1 MQPVAKEREQHLDCV
16 QGGSL
21 CRAVEQDSRRVNP
34 VMNTNKKYQ
43 I

>member
-1 MQPVAKEREQHLDCV
+1 MQPVATEREQCLDCV

-21 CRAVEQDSRRVNP
+21 CRAVERDSRQVNP
-34 VMNTNKKYQ
+34 VMYTNKKYQ